1 MILVAESQGPVGVI
15 LAGGSGRRIGGG
27 KPTVG
32 LLGRALLRYP
42 LDAMRTALPEVAVIT
57 KADVVMPTLDGAMV
71 WIEADRPAHP
81 LAGVIEALELAGGRP
96 VLVCPVDYPFVTSEL
111 LMRLAATPFDGR
123 PVVLAASRGVARP
136 LLGCYRPA
144 AVPLLWQAMQR
155 EGGLDDVVVALKPV
169 LVEVADEL
177 ELFDI
182 DTPDDLLQATAML
195 DQRHR
200 QSRLDQPKV
209 KS

>member
-1 MILVAESQGPVGVI
+1 MAESQGPIGVI

-32 LLGRALLRYP
+32 LVGRPLLHYP
-42 LDAMRTALPEVAVIT
+42 LDAMRAALPEVAVIT
-57 KADVVMPTLDGAMV
+57 KTDAVMPTLDGAMV
-71 WIEADRPAHP
+71 WIEPDLPGHP
-81 LAGVIEALELAGGRP
+81 LLGVIEALELAGGRP
-96 VLVCPVDYPFVTSEL
+96 VLVCPGDYPFVTPQL
-111 LMRLAATPFDGR
+111 LIRLAQTPFDGR

-136 LLGCYRPA
+136 LLGCYLPS

-155 EGGLDDVVVALKPV
+155 EGGLDDVVAALKPV

-182 DTPDDLLQATAML
+182 DTPEDVAELIASSHECEVSSFLRAACV
-195 DQRHR
+195 
-200 QSRLDQPKV
+200 SK
-209 KS
+209 